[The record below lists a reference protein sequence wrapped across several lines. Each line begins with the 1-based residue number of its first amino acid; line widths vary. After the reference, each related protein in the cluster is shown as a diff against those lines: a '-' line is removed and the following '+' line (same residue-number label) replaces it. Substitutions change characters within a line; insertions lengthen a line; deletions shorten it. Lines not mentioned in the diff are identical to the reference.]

1 MNIVQPESMTSRDAV
16 SAPAS
21 RVWGKSPVVL
31 AERSRVAALAGDC
44 AQAYASATTT
54 RRWMT
59 GSYESVPTG

>member
-1 MNIVQPESMTSRDAV
+1 RRF
-16 SAPAS
+16 SAGFA
-21 RVWGKSPVVL
+21 GTGEIAVVL

-54 RRWMT
+54 RRCTT